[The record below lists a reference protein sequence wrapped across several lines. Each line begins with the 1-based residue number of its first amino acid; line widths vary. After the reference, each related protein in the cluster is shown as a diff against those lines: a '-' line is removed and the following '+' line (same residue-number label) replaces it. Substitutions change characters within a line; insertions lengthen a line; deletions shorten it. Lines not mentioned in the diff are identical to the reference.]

1 MFVIPSKELKK
12 FSQPNLGDTQGN
24 LWSTFQLDTTTNLG
38 SIKPMRSVRILDGEV
53 YEQSSG
59 QSLSVPMAYTW
70 FDLDVA
76 NTKNFIVYAGGI
88 LYASDPVS
96 AYTVDSRT
104 NHPTLSASTGN
115 GDMKVF
121 NGSLYVSTDS
131 AIKYI
136 GSGGATWTSI
146 SSPALGGG
154 IHQMEV
160 YGNRLYIVA
169 SSGTKIFSMDV
180 SNVLYNTGT
189 STINNATVKNGST
202 ISWIKASSNRIWV
215 GYTSGTGGRGYIA
228 EWDGNTENNYSA
240 IYPIEAQGSAG
251 CTIWNNIPYV
261 LDVEGRLLAFNGS
274 NFQEVARLP
283 FIIDGGY
290 PDRLTVAEGRK
301 LIHFNGII
309 YTNDRILFNIDSSIT
324 RNGEGT
330 ALNIPSGVWEYT
342 KENGLIHL
350 VSSSMND
357 YGDTS
362 IKDYGQ
368 FQNSI
373 VGAMYDASPIDAS
386 LPVLKCN
393 FVFGSRSVSDDL
405 STNITGVFAD
415 DINSTL
421 LRKLHLVTPWLEST
435 QITDAWNKIV
445 LKYNKLYNSDSL
457 IDIKYRTVKT
467 EPFNV
472 SVTWTSQTAF
482 TVNDADFANA
492 EVGDEITVLNNYGS
506 GDTAH
511 IATITNNG
519 GNNYTV
525 TLDRAIIAVSNGNTG
540 SIAVDKW
547 IKIREHVGGGLE
559 QFIEAIPTNN
569 NRDIRCQFKITA
581 TLNAEDEL
589 YEIMVVNDKDQI
601 AK

>member
-1 MFVIPSKELKK
+1 MFVIPSKDLKR

-24 LWSTFQLDTTTNLG
+24 LWSSFQLDTTTNLG
-38 SIKPMRSVRILDGEV
+38 AIKPMRSLRIFDGQY
-53 YEQSSG
+53 YEDTTG
-59 QSLSVPMAYTW
+59 ANLGLPMAYTW
-70 FDLDVA
+70 FDLDSA
-76 NTKNFIVYAGGI
+76 GTKDFIIWNGRVCYSNLPNGS
-88 LYASDPVS
+88 YD
-96 AYTVDSRT
+96 VDART
-104 NHPTLSASTGN
+104 NFPSVTNGSGN

-121 NGSLYVSTDS
+121 NGSLYVTTDT
-131 AIKYI
+131 ALKYI
-136 GSGGATWTSI
+136 GSGGTTWTSI
-146 SSPALGGG
+146 SSPSIGGG
-154 IHQMEV
+154 IHQMEI

-169 SSGTKIFSMDV
+169 TSGTKIFSMDT

-189 STINNATVKNGST
+189 STINNSTVKNGAT

-215 GYTSGTGGRGYIA
+215 GYTSGVGGRGYIA

-283 FIIDGGY
+283 FILDEGY
-290 PDRLTVAEGRK
+290 PDRLIIDEGRK

-309 YTNDRILFNIDSSIT
+309 YTNDRILFNLDSSIT
-324 RNGEGT
+324 RNGEST
-330 ALNIPSGVWEYT
+330 ALNMPSGVWEYT

-357 YGDTS
+357 YGDS
-362 IKDYGQ
+362 AIKDYGQ
-368 FQNSI
+368 FINSI
-373 VGAMYDASPIDAS
+373 AGAMYDASPIDAV
-386 LPVLKCN
+386 LPQLVCN
-393 FVFGSRSVSDDL
+393 FVFGSRSINDDL
-405 STNITGVFAD
+405 STNLTGIFCD
-415 DINSTL
+415 DINSEL
-421 LRKLHLVTPWLEST
+421 QRKLHITTPWLESS
-435 QITDAWNKIV
+435 QVTDAWNKIV
-445 LKYNKLYNSDSL
+445 LKYNRLYNSSSL
-457 IDIKYRTVKT
+457 IDIKYRTVKS

-472 SVTWTSQTAF
+472 GINWTSQTTF

-492 EVGDEITVLNNYGS
+492 AVGDEITVLSNYGA

-511 IATITNNG
+511 ITAITNTG
-519 GNNYTV
+519 GNNYTI
-525 TLDRAIIAVSNGNTG
+525 TLDRAIAAVSNGNNAT
-540 SIAVDKW
+540 IAVDKW
-547 IKIREHVGGGLE
+547 IKIRQHTGGGQD
-559 QFIEAIPTNN
+559 QFIESIPTNN

-581 TLNAEDEL
+581 TLHASDEL